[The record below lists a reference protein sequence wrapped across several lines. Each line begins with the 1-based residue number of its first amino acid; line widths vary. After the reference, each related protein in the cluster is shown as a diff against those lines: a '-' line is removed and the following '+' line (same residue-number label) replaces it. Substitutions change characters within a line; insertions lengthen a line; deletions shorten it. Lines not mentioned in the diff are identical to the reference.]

1 MHRYANVPGVEKVV
15 VNDCPFERTALW
27 KEPPSA
33 VAVCEIDPVLV
44 HVTVLFTPITTL
56 MLAGWNAL
64 STIDTFT
71 VLGEDLVGRMAGA
84 ASKLVNRSVVAAI
97 KSSAL
102 NFNHI
107 SCMAL
112 AI

>member
-1 MHRYANVPGVEKVV
+1 MKS
-15 VNDCPFERTALW
+15 NDCPCERVGLS
-27 KEPPSA
+27 KEPPLA
-33 VAVCEIDPVLV
+33 VAVCGAEPVLV

-84 ASKLVNRSVVAAI
+84 TSKLVNRSVVAAI
-97 KSSAL
+97 NSSAL